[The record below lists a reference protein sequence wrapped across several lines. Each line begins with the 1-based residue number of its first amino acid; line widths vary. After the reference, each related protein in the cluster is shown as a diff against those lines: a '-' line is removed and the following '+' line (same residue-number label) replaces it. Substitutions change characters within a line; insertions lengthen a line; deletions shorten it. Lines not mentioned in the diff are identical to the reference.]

1 MTLEVASYIAGII
14 AAVAGI
20 GSLYYAREQHKKHKP
35 HVTHDISVSA
45 AHVTVGE
52 NALGAFAPTAKE
64 FIPEGIP
71 SEFLIAFETTK
82 GMFNKPARDAALK
95 TLVQK
100 ALAAKKTG
108 FAISIASEMWNK
120 PTKDDVLTTIVQH
133 ALRANEYEFAHQA
146 SELFFNMP
154 KKDQAKRLIIDWVGN
169 AKDQPDSQ
177 ERLRESSER

>member
-35 HVTHDISVSA
+35 NVTHNVSVSA
-45 AHVTVGE
+45 APIAVVE
-52 NALGAFAPTAKE
+52 NALEASTPAAIE
-64 FIPEGIP
+64 FVTEGIP
-71 SEFLIAFETTK
+71 NEFLVAFETTK

-133 ALRANEYEFAHQA
+133 ALRTNEYELAHQA

-154 KKDQAKRLIIDWVGN
+154 KKDQAKKLIIDWVGK
-169 AKDQPDSQ
+169 A
-177 ERLRESSER
+177 

>member
-1 MTLEVASYIAGII
+1 MTLEVASYIAGIV

-35 HVTHDISVSA
+35 SADIHVAAPKAPISV
-45 AHVTVGE
+45 G
-52 NALGAFAPTAKE
+52 PTTQEAGPVPVVE
-64 FIPEGIP
+64 FVAEGIL

-95 TLVQK
+95 ALVQK
-100 ALAAKKTG
+100 ALAANNTE
-108 FAISIASEMWNK
+108 FAIAVASEMWNK

-133 ALRANEYEFAHQA
+133 ALRANEFQLAHQA

-154 KKDQAKRLIIDWVGN
+154 KKDQAKKLIIDWVEN
-169 AKDQPDSQ
+169 AKA
-177 ERLRESSER
+177 